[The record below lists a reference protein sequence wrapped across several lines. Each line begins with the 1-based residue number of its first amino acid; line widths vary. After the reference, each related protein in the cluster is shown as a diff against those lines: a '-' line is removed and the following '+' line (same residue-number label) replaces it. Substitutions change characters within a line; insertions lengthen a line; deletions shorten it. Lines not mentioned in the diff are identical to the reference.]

1 MWLVIFLTTL
11 HSRLK
16 MAVQYISWLRQP
28 NTIAYSSPQE
38 CFEMTGNKWYFEVE
52 YDNTMYY
59 IPTAIE
65 RPIAITETEVVTPK
79 LYEG

>member
-1 MWLVIFLTTL
+1 
-11 HSRLK
+11 
-16 MAVQYISWLRQP
+16 
-28 NTIAYSSPQE
+28 
-38 CFEMTGNKWYFEVE
+38 MTGNKWYFEVE

-59 IPTAIE
+59 IPTAID